1 MLELSIRRK
10 VYRTAGAPPLEAV
23 RDLSLSFPPGGVTAL
38 LGPSGCGKSTI
49 LRILM
54 GLDPDFEGEVRHRP
68 VRLGVVFQE
77 PRLLPWRTLEEN
89 LRVAA
94 GAAGISTPPVAAL
107 LERVGLDGWGGR
119 RPGELSLGMA
129 RRAAL
134 ARALAVEPE
143 LLVLDEPFAS
153 LDAPTAERL
162 RDLVAEVL
170 AERGAT
176 AVLVTHALEDA
187 AALAD
192 RVAVLTPRPA
202 TLCALLELPPRGA
215 QRRADTIAAALAG
228 QAIGA
233 PTSPA
238 EGV

>member
-1 MLELSIRRK
+1 VPPLELTIRRK
-10 VYRTAGAPPLEAV
+10 LYRSPGAPPLEAV
-23 RDLSLSFPPGGVTAL
+23 RGLSLRFPAGTTTAL
-38 LGPSGCGKSTI
+38 LGPSGCGKSTA

-54 GLDPDFEGEVRHRP
+54 GLDTDFEGEVRHRP
-68 VRLGVVFQE
+68 HRLGVVFQE

-89 LRVAA
+89 LLVAA
-94 GAAGISTPPVAAL
+94 RAAGVPSPPVEAL
-107 LERVGLDGWGGR
+107 LGRVGLEGWGGR

-153 LDAPTAERL
+153 LDAATAARL
-162 RDLVAEVL
+162 RELVASVL

-202 TLCALLELPPRGA
+202 TLRGVLDLPPRGEP
-215 QRRADTIAAALAG
+215 RDTAAVAAAIAARFPGTA
-228 QAIGA
+228 
-233 PTSPA
+233 
-238 EGV
+238 